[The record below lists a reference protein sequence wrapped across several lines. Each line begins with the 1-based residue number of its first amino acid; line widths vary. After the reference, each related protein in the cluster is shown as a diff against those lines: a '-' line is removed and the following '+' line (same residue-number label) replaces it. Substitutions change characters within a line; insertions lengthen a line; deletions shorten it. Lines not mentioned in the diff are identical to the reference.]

1 MTAIT
6 PGGLKVARCYSHP
19 PCTKHS
25 IFYVTIFSAQ
35 QVLRAA
41 RELVDASEKSMMK
54 DPTDLKWLEVLNEA
68 NEKTNQVK
76 NKYVY

>member
-1 MTAIT
+1 MIYETFDFFMF
-6 PGGLKVARCYSHP
+6 L
-19 PCTKHS
+19 
-25 IFYVTIFSAQ
+25 FFSAQ

-68 NEKTNQVK
+68 NEKTNQVG
-76 NKYVY
+76 NKYVYKK

>member
-1 MTAIT
+1 MTLQKMNYET
-6 PGGLKVARCYSHP
+6 FDFLRY
-19 PCTKHS
+19 
-25 IFYVTIFSAQ
+25 YFSAQ